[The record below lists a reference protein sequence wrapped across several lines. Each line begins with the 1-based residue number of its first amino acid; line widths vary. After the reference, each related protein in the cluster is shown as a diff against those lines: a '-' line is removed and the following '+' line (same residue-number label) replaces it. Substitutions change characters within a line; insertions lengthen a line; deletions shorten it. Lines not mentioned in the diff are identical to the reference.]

1 MTFSKRNWSAW
12 KTNSVHLYLFLNQ
25 QRFFKLSRESI
36 TNCPKHKVNKQSLKN
51 NPSLQQICHS
61 KISLTDHMHSALNLN
76 VLNGQGWDILHMP
89 ILEGGVYLILS
100 WNYTEQNSCLIR
112 RRNPLNRWSFR
123 EPSNAFYIK

>member
-1 MTFSKRNWSAW
+1 
-12 KTNSVHLYLFLNQ
+12 
-25 QRFFKLSRESI
+25 
-36 TNCPKHKVNKQSLKN
+36 
-51 NPSLQQICHS
+51 
-61 KISLTDHMHSALNLN
+61 MHSALNLN

-112 RRNPLNRWSFR
+112 RWNPLNRWSFC